1 MSRKGAGQG
10 PKNPPHP
17 KSALRHLRASDA
29 HGIALLAT
37 QATRGVTGIS
47 EGVHQAVWRT
57 LGASANKTAGKAP
70 DQTSGMTG
78 LVYQAIRGVTNW
90 VEKGLSATL
99 TKLQPLLESA
109 DQAASDSPERAGVLA
124 ALNGVLGDHLA
135 ASGNPLA
142 TPMTLRHQ
150 GQTLDV
156 TALPANFQ
164 PTGKILLAIH
174 GLCMNDL
181 QWNAVY
187 KGAGRGAGRGAS
199 EAQPVN
205 HVETIAQDPGYT
217 PVYLRYNSGLHTS
230 QNGHELARQLA
241 QLVKAWPVPIQEISV
256 LVHSMGGLLIRSAL
270 HSATQN
276 TAPSTEDWPRRLKT
290 IVFLGTPHHGAP
302 LERAGNWVDVILGST
317 PYSRPFAKL
326 GQLRS
331 AGITDLRY
339 GHVLDADWQGHD
351 RFRKKPDSR
360 EPLPLPESVAC
371 FAVAATIAARRGSLA
386 DRLVGDGLVPLRS
399 ALGQHEVRRHSLA
412 FAKTHQSIVYSTN
425 HMQLLSS
432 PEVTQK
438 LLDWLGS

>member
-1 MSRKGAGQG
+1 LAGGQNVSRKAAGEG

-17 KSALRHLRASDA
+17 KSAVRHLRASDA
-29 HGIALLAT
+29 HGIVLLAT
-37 QATRGVTGIS
+37 HATRGVTGIS
-47 EGVHQAVWRT
+47 EGVHHAVWRT
-57 LGASANKTAGKAP
+57 LGASASKTAGEAT
-70 DQTSGMTG
+70 DQTSGITG

-109 DQAASDSPERAGVLA
+109 DQAASDSPERAAVLA

-150 GQTLDV
+150 GQALDFS
-156 TALPANFQ
+156 ALPASFQ

-181 QWNAVY
+181 QWSAVY
-187 KGAGRGAGRGAS
+187 KGAGAL
-199 EAQPVN
+199 QPVN
-205 HVETIAQDPGYT
+205 HVEAVAQELGCT

-230 QNGHELARQLA
+230 QNGHDLARQLA

-256 LVHSMGGLLIRSAL
+256 LVHSMGGLLMRSAL

-276 TAPSTEDWPRRLKT
+276 TAHGAEDWPRLVKK

-360 EPLPLPESVAC
+360 EPLPLPEGVEC
-371 FAVAATIAARRGSLA
+371 FTVAATIAARRGSLA

-399 ALGQHEVRRHSLA
+399 ALGQHEVRGHSLA